1 MTRLEKFIQ
10 NSRAQSGADQAVNV
24 VVGLVVAALTAAFL
38 IPIGIEELVNVSTS
52 NWSSGAASLWG
63 ILDVIIVLAVFLI
76 MINMAVN
83 RT

>member
-1 MTRLEKFIQ
+1 MTRLERFIQ
-10 NSRAQSGADQAVNV
+10 DSKAQSGADQAVNV
-24 VVGLVVAALTAAFL
+24 VVGLVVAAITAAFL

>member
-1 MTRLEKFIQ
+1 MTRLERFIQ
-10 NSRAQSGADQAVNV
+10 DSKAQSGADQAVNV

>member
-24 VVGLVVAALTAAFL
+24 VVGLVVAAITAAFL

-52 NWSSGAASLWG
+52 SWSSGAASLWG